1 MKRIV
6 LLGPPGVG
14 KGTQAE
20 RISEK
25 YGIPHISTGDIFR
38 ANMKQG
44 TPLGK
49 LAKEYIEK
57 GLLVPDDV
65 TCGMVWDRLAEEDC
79 KAGYLMDGFPRT
91 VYQAEQLDAHLKAVG
106 QDPQD
111 ITVLNIQAP
120 TQTLIERAT
129 GRRICKDCGKS
140 YHMVYTPP
148 KTEGICDVC
157 GGELLQRPDDALE
170 TVQNRLK
177 VYEDQTSPLIEYY
190 RATDRLADIDGCKD
204 IAGVFEEICALLGD
218 EL

>member
-1 MKRIV
+1 MKNIV

-20 RISEK
+20 RISER

-44 TPLGK
+44 TKLGNM
-49 LAKEYIEK
+49 AKEYMEK
-57 GLLVPDDV
+57 GLLVPDEV
-65 TCGMVWDRLAEEDC
+65 TCNMVWDRLRQDECANGC
-79 KAGYLMDGFPRT
+79 LLDGFPRT
-91 VYQAEQLDAHLKAVG
+91 VYQAEQLDGFLKETGRAL
-106 QDPQD
+106 DD

-120 TQTLIERAT
+120 TETLVARAT

-140 YHMVYTPP
+140 YHIVNTPP
-148 KTEGICDVC
+148 RTEGVCDVC
-157 GGELLQRPDDALE
+157 GGELLQRPDDSLE

-190 RATDRLADIDGCKD
+190 RTTDRLADIDGCQAID
-204 IAGVFEEICALLGD
+204 GVFGQICALLG
-218 EL
+218 EKP

>member
-20 RISEK
+20 RISAK

-38 ANMKQG
+38 ANMRQG
-44 TPLGK
+44 TPLGR

-57 GLLVPDDV
+57 GQLVPDDV

-79 KAGYLMDGFPRT
+79 KAGYLLDGFPRT
-91 VYQAEQLDAHLKAVG
+91 VYQAEQLDAHLRELG
-106 QDPQD
+106 EDPQD

-120 TQTLIERAT
+120 AQTLIERAT
-129 GRRICKDCGKS
+129 GRRVCKVCGRTCHIVFS
-140 YHMVYTPP
+140 PP
-148 KTEGICDVC
+148 KTEGVCDFC
-157 GGELLQRPDDALE
+157 GGELVQRPDDALE

-190 RATDRLADIDGCKD
+190 GTSERLSDIDGSL
-204 IAGVFEEICALLGD
+204 AREEVFSEICALLGD
-218 EL
+218 EP

>member
-1 MKRIV
+1 MKNIV

-20 RISEK
+20 RISER

-44 TPLGK
+44 TKLGNM
-49 LAKEYIEK
+49 AKEYMEK
-57 GLLVPDDV
+57 GLLVPDEV
-65 TCGMVWDRLAEEDC
+65 TCNMVWDRLRQDDC
-79 KAGYLMDGFPRT
+79 VNGCLLDGFPRT
-91 VYQAEQLDAHLKAVG
+91 VYQAEQLDGFLKETGRAL
-106 QDPQD
+106 DD

-120 TQTLIERAT
+120 TETLVARAT

-140 YHMVYTPP
+140 YHIVNTPP
-148 KTEGICDVC
+148 KTEGVCDVC
-157 GGELLQRPDDALE
+157 GGELWQRPDDALE

-190 RATDRLADIDGCKD
+190 TKTGKNAVVDGNRTPEE
-204 IAGVFEEICALLGD
+204 VFETICALLG
-218 EL
+218 E

>member
-79 KAGYLMDGFPRT
+79 KAGYLLDGFPRT

-120 TQTLIERAT
+120 PQTLIERAT

-148 KTEGICDVC
+148 KTEGLCDVC
-157 GGELLQRPDDALE
+157 GGELLQRSDDALE

-177 VYEDQTSPLIEYY
+177 VYEDQTSPLIDYY
-190 RATDRLADIDGCKD
+190 RGSGRLADIDGSRNFPE
-204 IAGVFEEICALLGD
+204 VFDEICALLG
-218 EL
+218 E